1 MGSVHCRSDATRE
14 LRELMVT
21 GVEFHQNVRDV
32 LYCAALRSGSS
43 NDFDYVW
50 DRMLTTEDANMR
62 NLLMS
67 ALGCSTNPRLL
78 RGLLRSTL
86 AETNDNDIE
95 YRPGE
100 AYRVFSSVYQNGLIG
115 LEMAIDF
122 VVEYRHE
129 AFADFGFTNFE
140 NIIIGMRSVLSFS
153 NFHSI

>member
-21 GVEFHQNVRDV
+21 GVEFHQNVRNV

-43 NDFDYVW
+43 NDFDFVW
-50 DRMLTTEDANMR
+50 DRMLSTEDDSMR

-67 ALGCSTNPRLL
+67 ALGCSTAPRLL
-78 RGLLRSTL
+78 RQLLRSTL
-86 AETNDNDIE
+86 EETNDNDIE

-115 LEMAIDF
+115 LEMALDF

-140 NIIIGMRSVLSFS
+140 NIIIGMRRVVFLRF
-153 NFHSI
+153 